1 MKDPTSRKKSL
12 FTRSVHAGDDHAS
25 HFGALSVPIYPASVY
40 AFSDADEGS
49 AIHNEE
55 KDGYYYGRL
64 GNPTQRALEL
74 AIADLENGEQAL
86 ALASGMAA
94 ISAAVFTLVRTGDH
108 IVAPQS
114 MYSTTTNFLHHIGE
128 RFGIETTF
136 VDATDAEN
144 YRAAIK
150 QNTKLFWIETPTNPL
165 VLITDI
171 EAVTAIARDR
181 SIKTV
186 ADNTFATPFNQRP
199 LELGVDAVIHSATK
213 YLGGHSDLTAGIIVG
228 SREVI
233 EAARHGANKFYGGN
247 IAPQVA
253 WLVIRGIKTLALRM
267 ERHNSNALAI
277 ANMLGD
283 HPKVDA
289 VFYPGLESHKN
300 HEIAA
305 RQMPGGYGGMIAFD
319 LGTVERGKAFAN
331 AVRVCTLATSLGGVE
346 TILQHSASMTHAA
359 ISPEER
365 MAAGITDGLIRLSVG
380 VEDVNDLM
388 EDLTQALDVA

>member
-1 MKDPTSRKKSL
+1 MYTKA
-12 FTRSVHAGDDHAS
+12 VHAGDDHSS
-25 HFGALSVPIYPASVY
+25 HYGALSVPIYPASVY
-40 AFSDADEGS
+40 AFTDADEGA

-64 GNPTQRALEL
+64 GNPTQRALET
-74 AIADLENGEQAL
+74 AVAELENTDAAL

-94 ISAAVFTLVRTGDH
+94 VSAAIFTLVKSGEH

-114 MYSTTTNFLHHIGE
+114 MYATTTNFLHHLKE
-128 RFGIETTF
+128 RFNIETTF

-144 YRAAIK
+144 YRAAIRP
-150 QNTKLFWIETPTNPL
+150 NTKLFWIETPTNPL

-171 EAVTAIARDR
+171 EAVASIAREHG
-181 SIKTV
+181 IATV

-199 LELGVDAVIHSATK
+199 CELGVDAVIHSATK
-213 YLGGHSDLTAGIIVG
+213 YLGGHSDLTAGLLVG
-228 SREVI
+228 KSEVV

-267 ERHNSNALAI
+267 ERHNSNAFAI

-283 HPKVDA
+283 HPKVTG
-289 VFYPGLESHKN
+289 VYYPGLESHQN
-300 HEIAA
+300 HEIAK
-305 RQMPGGYGGMIAFD
+305 RQMPGGYGGMIGLD
-319 LGTVERGKAFAN
+319 LGTVEAGKTFSN
-331 AVRVCTLATSLGGVE
+331 SVRLCTLATSLGGVE

-359 ISPEER
+359 ISREDR
-365 MAAGITDGLIRLSVG
+365 LKAGISDGLIRLSVG
-380 VEDVNDLM
+380 VEDVNDLID
-388 EDLTQALDVA
+388 DLTQALDKI